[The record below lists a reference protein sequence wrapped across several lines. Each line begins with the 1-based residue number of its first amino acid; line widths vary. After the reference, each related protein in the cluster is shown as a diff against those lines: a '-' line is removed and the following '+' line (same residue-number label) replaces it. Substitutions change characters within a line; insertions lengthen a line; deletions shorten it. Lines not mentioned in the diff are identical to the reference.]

1 MTQLH
6 ETSTERQSM
15 KKTSP
20 KISQSTLRALSLCT
34 VLSAVTLLQACIP
47 LAITAVGAGVLVA
60 SDRRST
66 ATQAVDQE
74 IGFKAGSAI
83 RSNMNDQVHINIT
96 SYNRMV
102 LLTGEVATEAEK
114 KQAEELVGKIV
125 NVRSVV
131 NELQI
136 GAATGIK
143 SRSNDVFINGK
154 IKASFVDAKDIFA
167 NSFKI
172 VVENS
177 DVFLLGVVTER
188 EANRAAEIASRVVG
202 VNKVVKVMEIIS
214 EDDLKRMGADP
225 GDTTPQP
232 ANKPPAK

>member
-1 MTQLH
+1 M
-6 ETSTERQSM
+6 
-15 KKTSP
+15 
-20 KISQSTLRALSLCT
+20 
-34 VLSAVTLLQACIP
+34 
-47 LAITAVGAGVLVA
+47 A

-66 ATQAVDQE
+66 GTQAVDQE
-74 IGFKAGSAI
+74 IGFKSGSAI

-102 LLTGEVATEAEK
+102 LLTGEVANEAEK

-136 GAATGIK
+136 GAASGIK
-143 SRSNDVFINGK
+143 SRSNDVFLNGK

-167 NSFKI
+167 SSFKV

-177 DVFLLGVVTER
+177 DVFLMGVVTER

-202 VNKVVKVMEIIS
+202 VNKVVKVMEVIS

-225 GDTTPQP
+225 GETTPQP
-232 ANKPPAK
+232 ANKPAK

>member
-1 MTQLH
+1 MTRLH
-6 ETSTERQSM
+6 DTSTERHPM
-15 KKTSP
+15 KKISP
-20 KISQSTLRALSLCT
+20 KISRGTLRAVSLCT
-34 VLSAVTLLQACIP
+34 VLSGVALLQACIP

-83 RSNMNDQVHINIT
+83 RGNLSEQAHVNIT

-102 LLTGEVATEAEK
+102 LLTGEVTTEAEK
-114 KQAEELVGKIV
+114 KLAEDSIAKIV

-136 GAATGIK
+136 GAASGIK
-143 SRSNDVFINGK
+143 SRSNDVFLNGK

-167 NSFKI
+167 NSFKV

-177 DVFLLGVVTER
+177 DVFLMGVVTER

-202 VNKVVKVMEIIS
+202 VNKVVKVMEVIS

-225 GDTTPQP
+225 GDSTPQP

>member
-1 MTQLH
+1 
-6 ETSTERQSM
+6 M
-15 KKTSP
+15 KKISP
-20 KISQSTLRALSLCT
+20 KISRSTLRAVSLCT
-34 VLSAVTLLQACIP
+34 VLSVVTLLQACIP

-66 ATQAVDQE
+66 GTQAVDQE
-74 IGFKAGSAI
+74 IGFKSGSAI

-225 GDTTPQP
+225 GDTAKP
-232 ANKPPAK
+232 AETKPAK

>member
-1 MTQLH
+1 MNNTVF
-6 ETSTERQSM
+6 
-15 KKTSP
+15 KTC
-20 KISQSTLRALSLCT
+20 LCT
-34 VLSAVTLLQACIP
+34 TRTLTLATILVGVAFLQACIP

-66 ATQAVDQE
+66 GTQAVDQE

-83 RSNMNDQVHINIT
+83 RGNLNDQSHVNIT

-114 KQAEELVGKIV
+114 KLAEELVGRVV
-125 NVRSVV
+125 NVRSVI

-136 GAATGIK
+136 GAPTGIK
-143 SRSNDVFINGK
+143 SRSNDVFLNGK

-167 NSFKI
+167 NSFKV

-177 DVFLLGVVTER
+177 DVYLMGIVTER

-202 VNKVVKVMEIIS
+202 VNKVVKVMEVIS
-214 EDDLKRMGADP
+214 EDELKRMGADP
-225 GDTTPQP
+225 GDTAKP
-232 ANKPPAK
+232 ADKPAEPKPTK